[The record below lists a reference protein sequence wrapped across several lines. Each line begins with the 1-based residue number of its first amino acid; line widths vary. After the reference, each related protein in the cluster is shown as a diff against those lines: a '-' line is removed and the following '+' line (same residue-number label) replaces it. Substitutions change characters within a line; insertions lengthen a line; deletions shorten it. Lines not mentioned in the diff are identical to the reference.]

1 MALIIPKRL
10 ELNIHYFI
18 CELTPILTTTSMIN
32 NNIDGAERYNSV
44 FFVQFFFRFLEP
56 WQWLASWSRDGMLG
70 TLNPTEQ
77 EVPKNC
83 VEIWTESISAFGNF
97 WTIQKTNRTV
107 FLQKKLSGFC
117 HRGRGIFSFPDTGA
131 LNKANHRRQ
140 EMEQRASEKTTWN
153 GGGTS

>member
-1 MALIIPKRL
+1 MALIVPKRL

-56 WQWLASWSRDGMLG
+56 WQWLATWSRGGMLWTQPNKRSQKTASKYELRAFLPLG
-70 TLNPTEQ
+70 ISGQYKKQTE
-77 EVPKNC
+77 PFSFKKNC
-83 VEIWTESISAFGNF
+83 LAFVTGVG
-97 WTIQKTNRTV
+97 V
-107 FLQKKLSGFC
+107 FFLSLTRA
-117 HRGRGIFSFPDTGA
+117 HST
-131 LNKANHRRQ
+131 RQ
-140 EMEQRASEKTTWN
+140 ITDVKRWNIRASEKTTWN